1 MANMKRWILRIFAG
15 LLGVIVVAVAA
26 IYFLSSSRLNE
37 KFTIAPESVAIPTDS
52 ASLAYGEHV
61 ATIRGCNGCHA
72 RNLAGGTFIDAPVI
86 ARLWARNLTPGKGG
100 AGSSYTD
107 TDWIR
112 AIRHGVRPDG
122 TALLFM
128 PAQEFNELSDHD
140 LGTVIAYLKSRA
152 PVDTAYPANKVG
164 PLGRI
169 LFLTGAL
176 PLVPAEMINHTA
188 ARQPEVPPG
197 ETVAYG
203 GYLAGGCRGCHGTT
217 FSGGKIPGT
226 PPEMLPARNLTPD
239 DVSGIGKWS
248 LEDFRTAI
256 RTGTLPGGVQLD
268 TLSMPVPMTRHLT
281 DLESAALF
289 AYFKSLPAKAYG
301 NR

>member
-1 MANMKRWILRIFAG
+1 MANMKRWIFRIFAG
-15 LLGVIVVAVAA
+15 LLGLIVVAVAT
-26 IYFLSSSRLNE
+26 IYLLSSSRINK
-37 KFTIAPESVAIPTDS
+37 KFAVAPEAVAIPTDS

-100 AGSSYTD
+100 AGSTYTD
-107 TDWIR
+107 ADWVR
-112 AIRHGVRPDG
+112 SIRHGVRPDG
-122 TALLFM
+122 APLLFM
-128 PAQEFNELSDHD
+128 PSQEFSELSDRD
-140 LGTVIAYLKSRA
+140 LGAVIAYLKSTA
-152 PVDTAYPANKVG
+152 PVDPLYPANTVG

-169 LFLTGAL
+169 LYLSRAL
-176 PLVPAEMINHTA
+176 PLVPAELINHTA
-188 ARQPEVPPG
+188 PRPAEVPPG

-203 GYLAGGCRGCHGTT
+203 KYLAGSCRGCHGDT
-217 FSGGKIPGT
+217 FSGGKIPGG
-226 PPEMLPARNLTPD
+226 PPDMLPARNLTPD
-239 DVSGIGKWS
+239 EASGIGRWS

-256 RTGTLPGGVQLD
+256 RTGRRPDGVQLD

-281 DLESAALF
+281 DMESAALF
-289 AYFKSLPAKAYG
+289 TYFKSLPAKAYG